1 MYYAAI
7 ALTIVANVAYHVFQK
22 SIRADASPAASLV
35 ITYAVA
41 LVCSLVMLVASSG
54 ARPIGNAL
62 SQTGWASYGLGLA
75 IVGLELGFLW
85 AYRAGWDLALAAPY
99 ANVAVAVV
107 LLPLGIL
114 AFGDS
119 LTPRKFAGIAL
130 AVAAILLM
138 AGRPQASKSV
148 GDPASPSPSSSP
160 SSP

>member
-41 LVCSLVMLVASSG
+41 LVCSLVLLVSSSA

-85 AYRAGWDLALAAPY
+85 AYRAGWDLAMAAPY

-107 LLPLGIL
+107 LLPLGIFV
-114 AFGDS
+114 FGDS
-119 LTPRKFAGIAL
+119 LTPRKFAGLAL

-138 AGRPQASKSV
+138 TGRPEASKTG
-148 GDPASPSPSSSP
+148 GDAAPSSSP
-160 SSP
+160 QSPSP